1 MWLTKKI
8 RFVLAIL
15 LLTLPLFGRSYTTS
29 FASPPA
35 PENPI
40 SEGSNWI
47 NGKATGLDWNN
58 IKTTAGFAQ
67 TAQTLS
73 ASGFDDGTALV
84 TGTWGPDQ
92 TVTITAK
99 GPSSLGGTQE
109 VEIRLRSTMT
119 AHNSTGYEVDFTKG
133 GLALVR
139 WNGPGPFTSTC
150 CFTQLATANTV
161 WQNGDVLKATI
172 IGTVIT
178 VYRNGTQVLT
188 HDTAG
193 DTAPTDGSG
202 GAARYSTGLPGF
214 GIDINSATASTDF
227 GITSFTAT
235 DGLATTA
242 PAAPTGLTAIV
253 N

>member
-15 LLTLPLFGRSYTTS
+15 VLTLPLFGRSYTTS

-58 IKTTAGFAQ
+58 IKSTAGFAQ

-92 TVTITAK
+92 TVQVTAK
-99 GPSSLGGTQE
+99 GPSTTGGVQE
-109 VEIRLRSTMT
+109 VEIRLRGTMT
-119 AHNSTGYEVDFTKG
+119 A
-133 GLALVR
+133 LA
-139 WNGPGPFTSTC
+139 P
-150 CFTQLATANTV
+150 
-161 WQNGDVLKATI
+161 DMK
-172 IGTVIT
+172 
-178 VYRNGTQVLT
+178 
-188 HDTAG
+188 
-193 DTAPTDGSG
+193 
-202 GAARYSTGLPGF
+202 STGLVAVLRLFVGMVRM
-214 GIDINSATASTDF
+214 A
-227 GITSFTAT
+227 
-235 DGLATTA
+235 GLLLFIHRPLA
-242 PAAPTGLTAIV
+242 
-253 N
+253 